1 MKDYL
6 KLEPFAA
13 RRIVLRPLSA
23 IELRQALD
31 KLQSEDAPNGRS
43 VSSALAGLKGFALG
57 VTNGI
62 GGALLYDVAT
72 SEQGTQYLSNL
83 YSSVSDYIGS
93 AGSSSGSNSDSDSGT
108 AQQVCFDSRSVDGDL
123 LEQARR
129 SGALQEIEEDD
140 DDEQQLAG
148 DYEYDYADDEVELE
162 AEPEPQLGQ
171 VRQMD
176 LDSIRRSF
184 TCIVLNRGRALV
196 RHRRSLPAKL

>member
-140 DDEQQLAG
+140 DEQKLAG

-196 RHRRSLPAKL
+196 RHRRSLPTKL